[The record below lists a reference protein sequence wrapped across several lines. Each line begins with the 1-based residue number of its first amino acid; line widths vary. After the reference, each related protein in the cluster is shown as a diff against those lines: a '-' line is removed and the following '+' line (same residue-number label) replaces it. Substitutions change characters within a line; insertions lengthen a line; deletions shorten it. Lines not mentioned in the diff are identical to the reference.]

1 MNDCEKLIA
10 DAHRIIK
17 HERAENAD
25 HYDGLKACSKIA
37 DLLPRNNPAIISI
50 ARQVGDYWYSTY
62 ITSAA
67 EPQKEPSEE
76 NLDKISAMQNFLE
89 GIDDENQ
96 ILSQQDWQELAQ
108 IIRFEAED
116 MPLEL
121 LSSMM
126 SLIVEHDAL

>member
-1 MNDCEKLIA
+1 M
-10 DAHRIIK
+10 
-17 HERAENAD
+17 
-25 HYDGLKACSKIA
+25 
-37 DLLPRNNPAIISI
+37 
-50 ARQVGDYWYSTY
+50 
-62 ITSAA
+62 
-67 EPQKEPSEE
+67 
-76 NLDKISAMQNFLE
+76 E

>member
-10 DAHRIIK
+10 DARRIIK

-25 HYDGLKACSKIA
+25 RYDGLKTCSKIA
-37 DLLPRNNPAIISI
+37 DLLPKNNPAIISI
-50 ARQVGDYWYSTY
+50 ARQVSDYWYSTY
-62 ITSAA
+62 IASSA

-76 NLDKISAMQNFLE
+76 KLDKLSAMQNFLE
-89 GIDDENQ
+89 GIDDGNQ

-121 LSSMM
+121 LSNMM

>member
-50 ARQVGDYWYSTY
+50 A
-62 ITSAA
+62 

-76 NLDKISAMQNFLE
+76 NLDKLSAMQNFLE

>member
-1 MNDCEKLIA
+1 M
-10 DAHRIIK
+10 
-17 HERAENAD
+17 
-25 HYDGLKACSKIA
+25 
-37 DLLPRNNPAIISI
+37 PRNNPAIISI

-76 NLDKISAMQNFLE
+76 NLDKLSAMQNFLE